1 MPLFKES
8 RTQLPVMP
16 EGFKLSTER
25 RDDICFGCLIDPKGR
40 VAASAFGSK
49 QKTVEA
55 HLAKYSE
62 NPEARP
68 DKVRHRLTREM
79 IRLYNGESV
88 SAPVQYNMDGLSSFQ
103 RSVYKVLEQ
112 IPKGK
117 VTTYGL
123 ISKHLE
129 SAPRAVGRA
138 VASNPLPLFIPC
150 ERVVNF
156 DLTIGNYGL
165 CGSLGPAGTVTKRG
179 LLERENV
186 LMTQDRIDRRSL
198 WNPSG

>member
-1 MPLFKES
+1 MQEAF
-8 RTQLPVMP
+8 T
-16 EGFKLSTER
+16 LSTEQY
-25 RDDICFGCLIDPKGR
+25 DDIYFGCLIDTKER
-40 VAASAFGSK
+40 VVASAFGSK
-49 QKTVEA
+49 EKIVEA
-55 HLAKYSE
+55 HLARYSQK
-62 NPEARP
+62 PEMRP
-68 DKVRHRLTREM
+68 DRVKHLLTREM
-79 IRLYNGESV
+79 IRLYKGEDISEQV
-88 SAPVQYNMDGLSSFQ
+88 AYNLEGLSSFQ

-123 ISKHLE
+123 ISKRLA

-186 LMTQDRIDRRSL
+186 PISHDRVDKGSL
-198 WNPSG
+198 WDPSG

>member
-1 MPLFKES
+1 
-8 RTQLPVMP
+8 MP
-16 EGFKLSTER
+16 EGFKLSTEQY
-25 RDDICFGCLIDPKGR
+25 DDICFGCLIDEKGR

-49 QKTVEA
+49 ERIVEA
-55 HLAKYSE
+55 HLATYAD
-62 NPEARP
+62 NPEMRL
-68 DKVRHRLTREM
+68 DKVKHRFTREM
-79 IRLYNGESV
+79 IRLYNGGDVSTPVAFNLES
-88 SAPVQYNMDGLSSFQ
+88 LSSFK

-112 IPKGK
+112 VPKGK

-123 ISKHLE
+123 ISRHIQ

-186 LMTQDRIDRRSL
+186 LMSQDRVDKRSL

>member
-1 MPLFKES
+1 
-8 RTQLPVMP
+8 MP
-16 EGFKLSTER
+16 EGFKLSTEQY
-25 RDDICFGCLIDPKGR
+25 DDTWFGCLIDPKGR

-49 QKTVEA
+49 EKIVEA

-62 NPEARP
+62 NPRMRP
-68 DKVRHRLTREM
+68 DKVKHRLTKEM
-79 IRLYNGESV
+79 IQLYKGEDI
-88 SAPVQYNMDGLSSFQ
+88 SAPVAYNLERVSSFQ

-123 ISKHLE
+123 ISKHLD

-156 DLTIGNYGL
+156 DLTVGNYGL
-165 CGSLGPAGTVTKRG
+165 CGSLGPAGTATKRG
-179 LLERENV
+179 LLVRENV
-186 LMTQDRIDRRSL
+186 VISQDRVDKGSL
-198 WNPSG
+198 WDPSG